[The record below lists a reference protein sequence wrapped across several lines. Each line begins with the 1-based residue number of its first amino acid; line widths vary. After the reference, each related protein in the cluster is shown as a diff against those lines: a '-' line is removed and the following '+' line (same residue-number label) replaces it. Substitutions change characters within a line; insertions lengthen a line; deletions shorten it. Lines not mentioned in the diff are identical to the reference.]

1 MSASDGVPAPTP
13 VQPVLGQGAE
23 FLRLLERAAALRLP
37 HALLLEGAPGT
48 GKTTAA
54 LTFALALL
62 DDGSDSVATRKQV
75 AARSHPDLH
84 FLSVREDRKEIAV
97 EDVRALRVALTQ
109 SAFAGRAR
117 VAVID
122 PADRLNDEGQ
132 NALLK
137 TLEEPGKATFMLVTT
152 SRPEGLLP
160 TVRSRVARYRVRPM
174 ARAALAQALHAA
186 RPAADAATRAWAVEL
201 AAGSLGFAQ
210 ELVDEPA
217 ARVLHDKITEFI
229 AGRARD
235 PHALVDACLDATSGR
250 DAVAERMRL
259 VLRLVRSC
267 LGARLRPGTEQGE
280 LALAPDGGQAYG
292 SDLDRQI
299 ESCERVFEAEV
310 DLQQH
315 VAAEQVLLGL
325 LLELAVPA

>member
-1 MSASDGVPAPTP
+1 MS
-13 VQPVLGQGAE
+13 VQSVLGQSVLGQGAE
-23 FLRLLERAAALRLP
+23 FARLVEQAAALRLP

-54 LTFALALL
+54 LILALALL
-62 DDGSDSVATRKQV
+62 DDGADSVATRKQV

-84 FLSVREDRKEIAV
+84 FLSVREDRKEIV
-97 EDVRALRVALTQ
+97 VDDVRALRVALAQ

-137 TLEEPGKATFMLVTT
+137 TLEEPGKATFLLLTT

-174 ARAALAQALHAA
+174 ARDALAHALHRT
-186 RPAADAATRAWAVEL
+186 RPAADAAERAWAVEL

-210 ELVDEPA
+210 ELLDEPV
-217 ARVLHDKITEFI
+217 ARALHDKMTEFI
-229 AGRARD
+229 AGRTRD

-259 VLRLVRSC
+259 VLRLVRLT
-267 LGARLRPGTEQGE
+267 LGAELRRGSEASAEQAE
-280 LALAPDGGQAYG
+280 LALASDGGQAYG
-292 SDLDRQI
+292 PDFDRWI
-299 ESCERVFEAEV
+299 ESCERAFEAEV
-310 DLQQH
+310 DLHQH

-325 LLELAVPA
+325 LLELAIRA